1 MGSFTRGTFLLMAA
15 QGVFMLSGYVLNVF
29 LARYFGPEIYGQFGV
44 AMAVLVWVE
53 FFVING
59 VPTAMQ
65 KFLSE
70 ASNNTAALVR
80 LGRRLQLGY
89 ALAIFAFFM
98 AVTPLVSAGLRDP
111 ALKQFLWIAAPDIVL
126 YGLYWFYLGVHSGLH
141 RFESQAFVI
150 ICYALSKVTCSI
162 GLVLL
167 GAGISGALIGNFG
180 GSAAGLVIGALLL
193 RKINMAPA
201 TTAEHYSRFTKFA
214 VPVILY
220 TLSINALLYIDLLF
234 VKHSLPAAAAGYYT
248 AAATI
253 ARAPY
258 FIFLGLASTVLPALS
273 RTLAQENL
281 EAARNLLRHT
291 MRLLFGLLVP
301 VLILITANADHLV
314 ELLYSRAYDSAIPIL
329 QLLIMGIA
337 MYTLLVVLCT
347 IMSADGHPHLAFHIS
362 LGAAVID
369 VPLCLIFVPKWGA
382 QGAATATLIAS
393 TLGVMAAG
401 THVLKRFG
409 SIFPWRSLLRTA
421 IAGTAI
427 LGLALWWRSMGWMLL
442 VELALLFGVYFLV
455 LYVLGELKHLE
466 IVRK

>member
-1 MGSFTRGTFLLMAA
+1 MAA

-70 ASNNTAALVR
+70 AADNAAALVR

-89 ALAIFAFFM
+89 ALIIFAFFI

-111 ALKQFLWIAAPDIVL
+111 ALQQLLWIAALDIVL

-141 RFESQAFVI
+141 RFESQALVI
-150 ICYALSKVTCSI
+150 VCYGIGKVASSI

-167 GAGISGALIGNFG
+167 GAGIAGALIGNFL
-180 GSAAGLVIGALLL
+180 GSAVGLVIGAWLM
-193 RKINMAPA
+193 RKIDMPPA
-201 TTAEHYSRFTKFA
+201 TTPEHYSRFTKFA

-273 RTLAQENL
+273 RMLAQENL
-281 EAARNLLRHT
+281 EAARSLLRHT
-291 MRLLFGLLVP
+291 MRLLIGLLVP
-301 VLILITANADHLV
+301 VLILITANADHIV
-314 ELLYSRAYDSAIPIL
+314 ELLYSRAYDAATPIL
-329 QLLIMGIA
+329 RLLIIGIA

-347 IMSADGHPHLAFHIS
+347 IMSADGYPHRAFHLS

-369 VPLCLIFVPKWGA
+369 VPLCLLLTPKWGA
-382 QGAATATLIAS
+382 SGAATATLVAS
-393 TLGVMAAG
+393 TLGVAAAG
-401 THVLKRFG
+401 MHVLQRFG
-409 SIFPWRSLLRTA
+409 SIFPWHSLLRAA
-421 IAGTAI
+421 IAGTGI

-442 VELALLFGVYFLV
+442 VELALLFGVYLFV

-466 IVRK
+466 IVQK